1 MDRNG
6 SLGKLCDIEQD
17 QISPPFILS
26 FSLLTNSWI
35 LSSFLPSFPPS
46 PTPQISFFSFLS
58 WQNLLPLKQIMFN
71 LFGSKEAFSFILK
84 RKCSQHPRPSVQ
96 VNTRGLRSRRVPW
109 FQNPFRPHL
118 FESEVSRMHT
128 AVNMCVCFHF
138 SLCILGNGCVCPPA
152 LLTGGGS
159 GSPFQVQRRQLSA
172 GQLPNKTFC
181 QEARVGGRKNPNK
194 PVLQARCCHCFSP

>member
-1 MDRNG
+1 
-6 SLGKLCDIEQD
+6 
-17 QISPPFILS
+17 
-26 FSLLTNSWI
+26 
-35 LSSFLPSFPPS
+35 
-46 PTPQISFFSFLS
+46 
-58 WQNLLPLKQIMFN
+58 
-71 LFGSKEAFSFILK
+71 
-84 RKCSQHPRPSVQ
+84 
-96 VNTRGLRSRRVPW
+96 
-109 FQNPFRPHL
+109 
-118 FESEVSRMHT
+118 MHT

-194 PVLQARCCHCFSP
+194 PVLQARCCHCFSPWRLLGREKERRRLKSLDKVIKGEIPPPSLGPRLQPSPPEPSRSKALCSHSPAQRGKGREGRERSRRWLFSPNRIVFCCCSCFWCYTWTLETIW

>member
-1 MDRNG
+1 MGDQG
-6 SLGKLCDIEQD
+6 SQTPLSPSLGQGAELKAADGKRNQ
-17 QISPPFILS
+17 
-26 FSLLTNSWI
+26 
-35 LSSFLPSFPPS
+35 FLGL
-46 PTPQISFFSFLS
+46 IC
-58 WQNLLPLKQIMFN
+58 NLLNVSL
-71 LFGSKEAFSFILK
+71 LK

-194 PVLQARCCHCFSP
+194 PVLQARCCHCF